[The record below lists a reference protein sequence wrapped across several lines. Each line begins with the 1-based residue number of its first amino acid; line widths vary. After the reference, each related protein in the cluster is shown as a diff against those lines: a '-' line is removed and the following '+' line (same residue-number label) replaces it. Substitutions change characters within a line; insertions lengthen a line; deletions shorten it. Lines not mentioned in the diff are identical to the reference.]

1 MIILNI
7 SEEYGFNSWYAIL
20 TDERFEELKSEWL
33 TIKGLNCLVPVR
45 FLIPE
50 AVNLPLLDEDQK
62 YADEKYLE
70 ENGVRIESVHIHQ
83 SDDSYLAD
91 VSFEIPEQAN
101 FEFKGKE
108 YSKEELDIIFQEYKD
123 VDNKECER
131 RFSDKE
137 VVFDTIPRAW
147 RMHDGFGPIDHIYD
161 WPLDVPLPK
170 GWVRRHEGLIER
182 EN

>member
-20 TDERFEELKSEWL
+20 TDERFEELKSEWR

-50 AVNLPLLDEDQK
+50 AVNLPLLESDQK

-70 ENGVRIESVHIHQ
+70 ENSIKIESVHVHQ
-83 SDDSYLAD
+83 SDDSYFAD
-91 VSFEIPEQAN
+91 LDFEIPEQAN

-108 YSKEELDIIFQEYKD
+108 YSEEELNNIFHEYKD
-123 VDNKECER
+123 ADNKECER
-131 RFSDKE
+131 RFSDQQ
-137 VVFDTIPRAW
+137 VFDTIPRAW
-147 RMHDGFGPIDHIYD
+147 CVHNGLGPIDQIYD
-161 WPLDVPLPK
+161 WPLDVPLPE

-182 EN
+182 KP